1 MRFYRRRRGGGGGE
15 GDAVDED
22 VLVGCTPAFGR
33 DDGGVVC
40 LCDFVDDADEGRV
53 RGGRV
58 EGLDVCDAGL
68 EVGYSG
74 EVEDELE
81 RGDCDDGGGE
91 GFDAAAAFEG
101 CGAEVGAVGEVEDVG
116 PGGDGGGGGGDGGGL
131 GDEEG
136 GGVEGAEA
144 GYGAGDIAHGAA
156 AEDGGG
162 RAGRHCGRRRAGGR
176 AGAQLSGGCLAQWLL
191 GGPGG
196 GLSAAAKRGGG
207 F

>member
-1 MRFYRRRRGGGGGE
+1 MRFYRRRRGGGGGQ

-116 PGGDGGGGGGDGGGL
+116 PGGDGGGGGGL